1 MATFGVFILPI
12 RGLEAIPDANAIEL
26 AVVGDYRSVVKIG
39 QFQTGDLVAYIPEAA
54 VIPEGLLAEMGLTG
68 KLAGSQGN
76 RVKAVRLRGCLSQ
89 GICYPAAGRGWTEG
103 QDVAGELGITK
114 YVPPIP
120 AHLAGQLTNVGT
132 QNTLKYD
139 IENYKRFPDVF
150 RDGEPVVFTE
160 KVHGTWT
167 CMGVLQEEPVEGH
180 GCVLVTSKGMSGQGL
195 AFKMNEANQHNL
207 YVRLA
212 NYLGIEA
219 RVRRVFMSDTPVYVL
234 GETFGVQDLK
244 YGAST
249 AQDETLG
256 FRVFDIF
263 VGNPH
268 TGSFLGDADLDAA
281 CQELGLERVPVL
293 YRGPFSREVLM
304 QYTDGKETVSGR
316 SLHIREG
323 IVARPC
329 TERRDPDLGRVQL
342 KSVSAAY
349 LLRKGEATEFE

>member
-12 RGLEAIPDANAIEL
+12 RTIEPIPDADAIEL
-26 AVVGDYRSVVKIG
+26 AVVGDYRSVVRKG
-39 QFQTGDLVAYIPEAA
+39 AFQTGDLVAYIPEAA
-54 VIPEGLLAEMGLTG
+54 VLPDELLAEMGLTG

-76 RVKAVRLRGCLSQ
+76 RVKAVRLRGALSQ
-89 GICYPAAGRGWTEG
+89 GICYGVREGWVEG
-103 QDVAGELGITK
+103 QDVAEELGITK
-114 YVPPIP
+114 YIPPIP

-167 CMGVLQEEPVEGH
+167 CLGVLQEEPVEGH
-180 GCVLVTSKGMSGQGL
+180 GCVLVTSKGMSSQGL

-212 NYLGIEA
+212 NYLDIEA
-219 RVRRVFMSDTPVYVL
+219 RVRKAFGTQFSVYVL

-249 AQDETLG
+249 GQDETLG
-256 FRVFDIF
+256 FRVFDVFI
-263 VGNPH
+263 GSPH
-268 TGSFLGDADLDAA
+268 NGQYLGDEELEGA
-281 CQELGLERVPVL
+281 CQKLGLERVPVL
-293 YRGPFSREVLM
+293 YRGPFSREVLR